1 MPYANQTPPDGG
13 LSRLAEQLLP
23 VLYVHRL
30 MSVRQLRML
39 LQPHT
44 THPVYLRAQLRLLHR
59 RGLAEAT
66 VRRSRGT
73 GERLWYLTGLG
84 AEVVEAA
91 GEVRPRA
98 YRISPQAAASQ
109 LQEHT
114 LAVNDLGVAL
124 NVHARRDDDEC
135 GPLGWEPEIAHRIRD
150 GENRAADEAFLIPDA
165 VISYVRTRHRQRQL
179 LTFFAEVDRCTMP
192 VTALAAKLHR
202 YARYRSYV
210 PAPPPVRGRVRP
222 AVGDGREAWR
232 ARYSTFPTLL
242 IVLTGASGD
251 VLARRAADLRAL
263 AAADARLTRAG
274 RQLVAGI
281 TSLSLLQEHGPF
293 APVVTPLIGDPAATD
308 VLLHAPSKAGSAA

>member
-1 MPYANQTPPDGG
+1 MPYANQTSPPDAG

-30 MSVRQLRML
+30 MSVRQLQML

-44 THPVYLRAQLRLLHR
+44 THPVYLRAQLRQLQQL
-59 RGLAEAT
+59 GLAEAT
-66 VRRSRGT
+66 VRRRRGP

-114 LAVNDLGVAL
+114 LAVNDLGIAFD
-124 NVHARRDDDEC
+124 VHARREGDEC
-135 GPLGWEPEIAHRIRD
+135 GPLGWEPEIAHRVRD

-165 VISYVRTRHRQRQL
+165 VISYVRTQGRQRQL

-202 YARYRSYV
+202 YARYRAYV
-210 PAPPPVRGRVRP
+210 PAPPFVRGRARP
-222 AVGDGREAWR
+222 AGDGREAWR
-232 ARYSTFPTLL
+232 ARYAAFPALL
-242 IVLTGASGD
+242 IVLTGAPD
-251 VLARRAADLRAL
+251 AALARRAADLRAL
-263 AAADARLTRAG
+263 AAADTRLTRATK
-274 RQLVAGI
+274 QLTAGI
-281 TSLSLLQEHGPF
+281 TSLGLLQAHGPF
-293 APVVTPLIGDPAATD
+293 ARVVTPLIGDETATD
-308 VLLHAPSKAGSAA
+308 VLLNTPEAGGPA